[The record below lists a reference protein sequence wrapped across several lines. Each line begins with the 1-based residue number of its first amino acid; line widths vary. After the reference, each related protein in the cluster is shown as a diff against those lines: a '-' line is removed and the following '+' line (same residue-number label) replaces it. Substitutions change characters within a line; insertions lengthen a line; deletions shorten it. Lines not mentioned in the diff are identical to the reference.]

1 MPVWSQI
8 IGKGLTGALKV
19 GLGFGIQAGKMG
31 WKSAAAVG
39 EGIMGTSKRVGEGF
53 VDASKKVGGVLAE
66 PFATPEARR
75 QTGINAAE
83 TIRDVGNAFVRENA
97 KGHMELTGRG
107 IGIIGA
113 ITVAD
118 KLRDSYY
125 DTKTENL
132 GIVDRQP
139 VRATPDYRPRQYE
152 MHPPK
157 RITADSGGATGDL
170 VFALH
175 NLRNQ
180 GLY

>member
-1 MPVWSQI
+1 MPVWSQV
-8 IGKGLTGALKV
+8 IGKGLTGALKI
-19 GLGFGIQAGKMG
+19 GLGFGLQTGKMG
-31 WKSAAAVG
+31 WKGAAIVG
-39 EGIMGTSKRVGEGF
+39 EGIVGAAQAAGKGF
-53 VDASKKVGGVLAE
+53 LGASKKVGNAMVE

-75 QTGINAAE
+75 FTGINAAE
-83 TIRDVGNAFVRENA
+83 TIRNVGNTFIREDAN
-97 KGHMELTGRG
+97 GHMKLTGRG
-107 IGIIGA
+107 LGIIGA
-113 ITVAD
+113 VTVAS

-132 GIVDRQP
+132 GIVDRKP
-139 VRATPDYRPRQYE
+139 VRATPDYRPREYE
-152 MHPPK
+152 RHPPK